1 VQWLGWGCDQ
11 GGATG
16 AHADDAG
23 ARGAVFIGR
32 PRTTAIIIT
41 VEDEEISHPR
51 RPRRTYPSAGP
62 SARIAGSGIAFRPR
76 GALTNRGGGGSF
88 ILSALALIS
97 VLPIPLHE
105 YSRARLMTW
114 RLTQKPTSHGH
125 RQPLTAFETHNGH
138 STFGA
143 GTALLAPEPSF
154 AITPLNCRVGW
165 FSAVHSLSL
174 NIPWAVAL
182 SQVGAMPRQVS
193 GTFPQTRRASSLGQW
208 FGDQSRSP
216 RKNSPIRN
224 PGCRSRTRTA
234 VGH

>member
-1 VQWLGWGCDQ
+1 MDSLLEQ
-11 GGATG
+11 TG
-16 AHADDAG
+16 FELQ
-23 ARGAVFIGR
+23 VP
-32 PRTTAIIIT
+32 PRTTDCWLAPAR
-41 VEDEEISHPR
+41 HPTGCTEASPLPWR
-51 RPRRTYPSAGP
+51 GCGFIGHSAG
-62 SARIAGSGIAFRPR
+62 SDPR
-76 GALTNRGGGGSF
+76 
-88 ILSALALIS
+88 
-97 VLPIPLHE
+97 
-105 YSRARLMTW
+105 
-114 RLTQKPTSHGH
+114 
-125 RQPLTAFETHNGH
+125 TAFEPDNGR
-138 STFGA
+138 SVLA
-143 GTALLAPEPSF
+143 VGTALHAPHLPF
-154 AITPLNCRVGW
+154 AIPAGIGSIGW